1 MAMPIKLRV
10 RAVASTRG
18 WNLSQLQRRADL
30 GMSTARRMWFSTGD
44 GREQGPPL
52 QYISLDALAKIAR
65 VLDVDP
71 RDLLLCDAEE
81 EGRKRL

>member
-1 MAMPIKLRV
+1 MTLKLRV
-10 RAVASTRG
+10 RDVARTRG

-30 GMSTARRMWFSTGD
+30 GMTTARRLWFGTGN

-52 QYISLDALAKIAR
+52 QFVSLAALDRIAR

-71 RDLLLCDAEE
+71 RDLLARDE
-81 EGRKRL
+81 

>member
-1 MAMPIKLRV
+1 MTLKLRV
-10 RAVASTRG
+10 RDVARTRG

-30 GMSTARRMWFSTGD
+30 GMTTARRLWFGTGD

-52 QYISLDALAKIAR
+52 QFVSLEALDRIAR

-71 RDLLLCDAEE
+71 RDLIARDE
-81 EGRKRL
+81 